1 MENNKRLTRAS
12 SSERMIAGVCA
23 GIAEYFGW
31 DPTLLRI
38 IYVLATIFT
47 AFGGTIIYVILWI
60 VMPEKRPKDGYE
72 DRVNERL
79 HK

>member
-38 IYVLATIFT
+38 VYVLATIFT